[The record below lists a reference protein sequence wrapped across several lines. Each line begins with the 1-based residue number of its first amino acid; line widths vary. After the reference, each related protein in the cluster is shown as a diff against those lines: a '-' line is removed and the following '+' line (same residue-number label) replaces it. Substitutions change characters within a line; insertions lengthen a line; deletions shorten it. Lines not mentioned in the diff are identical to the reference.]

1 MSSLPVPPAEEQL
14 LETDAFALDL
24 FWERFRTTILV
35 LAAAVVISVVA
46 VVLWMI
52 NSHNSRLAAQAQFA
66 KADGSEEWQ
75 QVIEKYPS
83 SPQAAN
89 AYLLLGGAQREA
101 GDLEAST
108 TTFQDFL
115 VKFPK
120 SQLLGEAWL
129 GLAENLDLEGKSA
142 EAIKV
147 LEEIQA
153 GQADSYVAAY
163 AAFLEGRLAV
173 REGRLEDA
181 RKMFSALVATYPT
194 SPVARLA
201 GAQVDELIP
210 FLPPRT
216 TSDVPPAVQPE
227 TDG

>member
-1 MSSLPVPPAEEQL
+1 MSSQPIPPAEEQL
-14 LETDAFALDL
+14 LETDAFAIDL
-24 FWERFRTTILV
+24 FWERFRTTILLV
-35 LAAAVVISVVA
+35 AAAVVISVVA

-66 KADGSEEWQ
+66 KASGTEEWQ

-89 AYLLLGGAQREA
+89 AYLLLGAAQREA

-181 RKMFSALVATYPT
+181 RKIFSALVATYPT

-210 FLPPRT
+210 FLPPQT
-216 TSDVPPAVQPE
+216 TSDAPPPVEPK